1 MKNEQANFCYHVHTD
16 PSDDTVKIPVN
27 TFPWLCKYRPETF
40 ASLRLQDDHLTVSMT
55 TNEWPLRAVVTA
67 PNGPVYT
74 DSCMEF
80 FLMPAPRHSKAYV
93 NFEIN
98 PWGVPLIE
106 IGDQRENRKR
116 LIIPEYRRLLSLT
129 SRIDSD
135 GWSLSYQIPLS
146 FLKNL
151 IGHFSLESGDEMKAN
166 FYKCGDKTD
175 HPHYGCWATIDRPT
189 PDFHVPES
197 FGTLIID

>member
-1 MKNEQANFCYHVHTD
+1 MMKHPTPFCYHA
-16 PSDDTVKIPVN
+16 PSDQDQTAERIPVN
-27 TFPWLCKYRPETF
+27 TFPWLCHYRPQTF
-40 ASLRLQDDHLTVSMT
+40 ASLRLRDDRLVISMT
-55 TNEWPLRAVVTA
+55 TDEWPLRAVVTS

-80 FLMPAPRHSKAYV
+80 FLMPAPRLSRAYV

-116 LIIPEYRRLLSLT
+116 LIIPEYRSLLSLS
-129 SRIDSD
+129 SRIDRD
-135 GWSLSYQIPLS
+135 GWTLAYQIPLS
-146 FLKNL
+146 FLKGLVGDFNL
-151 IGHFSLESGDEMKAN
+151 ERGDEMRAN
-166 FYKCGDKTD
+166 FYKCGDSTE

-189 PDFHVPES
+189 PNFHVPES
-197 FGTLIID
+197 FGTLVID